1 MIGIYLMGF
10 VILVAGIGVF
20 GMSIAY
26 AIRPTEQRLALM
38 RPLSLAAIFAA
49 TCSSSVGFASA
60 FKNMADG
67 GVVGPEAVRVL
78 RDYLDWEE
86 HPALRR
92 RAEGGEEDRATDAD
106 PHRRRQIRRGHEAL
120 DETGDDEADDET
132 GHDHHRAQPGVLE
145 C

>member
-49 TCSSSVGFASA
+49 ICSSSVGTATALKFAGATEPLGPKAINVMLMGMSESLIPPFVA
-60 FKNMADG
+60 FAFLA
-67 GVVGPEAVRVL
+67 VAWLLVAVGM
-78 RDYLDWEE
+78 
-86 HPALRR
+86 
-92 RAEGGEEDRATDAD
+92 
-106 PHRRRQIRRGHEAL
+106 RRQA
-120 DETGDDEADDET
+120 
-132 GHDHHRAQPGVLE
+132 
-145 C
+145 